1 MPKKIKILWVAC
13 VLIIFSGF
21 VYFSFM
27 KKVKV
32 YQLKEEARSK
42 QESLENKKASLKV
55 ENNGNVFK
63 MDPIKEIK
71 ELNALGKYDA
81 AVKYAEGVA
90 MLNPNQ
96 PKIYTWWGISLV
108 KAGNRELAIKKFV
121 KSANLDSSYSKTYLY
136 WGLTLAMS
144 GDSEGAIKKYKK
156 VLELEP
162 DNSNAYAY
170 WGAALDKL
178 GKYVESV
185 EKLEYALEINPS
197 NFNVFSPLVVSLY
210 HQKKYSDAWDVV
222 KKAKKAKVT
231 IPKSLISQLT
241 EVFPKP
247 IN

>member
-32 YQLKEEARSK
+32 YQLKEDARSK
-42 QESLENKKASLKV
+42 QESLENKKTSLKV
-55 ENNGNVFK
+55 ENNGKVFK
-63 MDPIKEIK
+63 IDPIKEIK
-71 ELNALGKYDA
+71 ELNALGKYDD

-108 KAGNRELAIKKFV
+108 KSGNRELAIEKFV

-136 WGLTLAMS
+136 WGLTLAMN
-144 GDSEGAIKKYKK
+144 GDSEGAIKKYKQ
-156 VLELEP
+156 VLSLEP

-170 WGAALDKL
+170 WGVALDKL
-178 GKYVESV
+178 GKHLKAV
-185 EKLEYALEINPS
+185 EKLEYALEINPV
-197 NFNVFSPLVVSLY
+197 NANVFSPLIVSLF
-210 HQKKYSDAWDVV
+210 HQKKYSEAWDVIN
-222 KKAKKAKVT
+222 KAKNNKII
-231 IPKSLISQLT
+231 IPESLIIRLN
-241 EVFPKP
+241 EVSPEP
-247 IN
+247 MN

>member
-42 QESLENKKASLKV
+42 QESLENKKTSLKV
-55 ENNGNVFK
+55 ENNGKVFK
-63 MDPIKEIK
+63 IDPIKEIK
-71 ELNALGKYDA
+71 ELNALGKYGD
-81 AVKYAEGVA
+81 AVKYAESVA

-108 KAGNRELAIKKFV
+108 KAGNRELAIEKFV

-136 WGLTLAMS
+136 WGLTLAMG
-144 GDSEGAIKKYKK
+144 GDSEGAIKKYKQ
-156 VLELEP
+156 VLKLEP

-178 GKYVESV
+178 GKYLESV

-197 NFNVFSPLVVSLY
+197 NSNVFSPLVISLF
-210 HQKKYSDAWDVV
+210 HQKKYSEAWDVV
-222 KKAKKAKVT
+222 KKANKAKVT
-231 IPKSLISQLT
+231 IPKSIIMRLT
-241 EVFPKP
+241 EVFPEP
-247 IN
+247 MN

>member
-21 VYFSFM
+21 VCFSFM

-32 YQLKEEARSK
+32 YQLKEEARSN
-42 QESLENKKASLKV
+42 QESLENKKASFKV
-55 ENNGNVFK
+55 KDNGKVFK
-63 MDPIKEIK
+63 VDPIKEIK
-71 ELNALGKYDA
+71 ELNALGKYDD

-108 KAGNRELAIKKFV
+108 KAGNRELAIEKFV

-144 GDSEGAIKKYKK
+144 GDSDGAIKKYKK
-156 VLELEP
+156 VLKLEP
-162 DNSNAYAY
+162 DNSNAYAC

-178 GKYVESV
+178 GKYLESV
-185 EKLEYALEINPS
+185 EKLEYALEINP
-197 NFNVFSPLVVSLY
+197 NNPNVFSPLIVSFF
-210 HQKKYSDAWDVV
+210 HQKKYSDAWGVV
-222 KKAKKAKVT
+222 KKAKRAKVT
-231 IPKSLISQLT
+231 IPKSLIIRLT
-241 EVFPKP
+241 EVSPEP
-247 IN
+247 MY

>member
-21 VYFSFM
+21 VCFSFM

-42 QESLENKKASLKV
+42 QESLKNKKAPLKIV
-55 ENNGNVFK
+55 DNGKAFK
-63 MDPIKEIK
+63 VDPIKEIK
-71 ELNALGKYDA
+71 ELNALGKYDD

-90 MLNPNQ
+90 ILNPNQ

-108 KAGNRELAIKKFV
+108 KAGNRELAIEKFI

-144 GDSEGAIKKYKK
+144 GDSEGAISKYKQ
-156 VLELEP
+156 VLKLEP

-178 GKYVESV
+178 GKYLESV
-185 EKLEYALEINPS
+185 EKLEYALKINPNNS
-197 NFNVFSPLVVSLY
+197 NVFSPLIVSLF
-210 HQKKYSDAWDVV
+210 HQKKYNEAWDVV
-222 KKAKKAKVT
+222 KKAKKANVT
-231 IPKSLISQLT
+231 VPKNIIVRLT
-241 EVFPKP
+241 KVFPEP
-247 IN
+247 MN

>member
-32 YQLKEEARSK
+32 YQLKEDARSK
-42 QESLENKKASLKV
+42 QESLENKKTSLKV
-55 ENNGNVFK
+55 ENNGKVFK
-63 MDPIKEIK
+63 IDPIKEIK
-71 ELNALGKYDA
+71 ELNALGKYDD
-81 AVKYAEGVA
+81 AVKYSESVA

-108 KAGNRELAIKKFV
+108 KAGNRELAIEKFV

-136 WGLTLAMS
+136 WGLTLAMN

-156 VLELEP
+156 VLKLEP
-162 DNSNAYAY
+162 EHSNAYAY

-178 GKYVESV
+178 GKYKESV
-185 EKLEYALEINPS
+185 EKLEYALEINPV
-197 NFNVFSPLVVSLY
+197 NANVFSPLIVSLF
-210 HQKKYSDAWDVV
+210 HQKKYSEAWDVIN
-222 KKAKKAKVT
+222 KAKNNKII
-231 IPKSLISQLT
+231 IPESLIIRLN
-241 EVFPKP
+241 EVSPEP
-247 IN
+247 MN

>member
-32 YQLKEEARSK
+32 YQLKEDARSK
-42 QESLENKKASLKV
+42 QESLENKKTSLKV
-55 ENNGNVFK
+55 ENNGKVFK
-63 MDPIKEIK
+63 IDPIKEIK
-71 ELNALGKYDA
+71 ELNALGKYDD

-108 KAGNRELAIKKFV
+108 KAGNRALAIEKFV

-136 WGLTLAMS
+136 WGLTLAMN

-156 VLELEP
+156 VLKLEP
-162 DNSNAYAY
+162 EHSNAYAY

-178 GKYVESV
+178 GKYKESV

-197 NFNVFSPLVVSLY
+197 NSNIFSPLTVSLF
-210 HQKKYSDAWDVV
+210 HQKKYSEAWDVV

-231 IPKSLISQLT
+231 IPKSIMIQLS
-241 EVFPKP
+241 EVFPEP
-247 IN
+247 MN

>member
-42 QESLENKKASLKV
+42 QESLENKKTSLKV
-55 ENNGNVFK
+55 ENNGKAFK

-71 ELNALGKYDA
+71 ELNALGKYDD

-108 KAGNRELAIKKFV
+108 KAGNRELAIEKFV

-144 GDSEGAIKKYKK
+144 GDSEGAIKKYKQ
-156 VLELEP
+156 VLSLEP

-170 WGAALDKL
+170 WGAALGKL
-178 GKYVESV
+178 DKYVESV
-185 EKLEYALEINPS
+185 EKLEYALEINPV
-197 NFNVFSPLVVSLY
+197 NANVFSPLTVSLF
-210 HQKKYSDAWDVV
+210 HQKKYNEAWDVV
-222 KKAKKAKVT
+222 KKAKEAKVT
-231 IPKSLISQLT
+231 IPESIIIRLA
-241 EVFPKP
+241 EVSPEPMK
-247 IN
+247 